1 MALQLALISDSI
13 TRYGEVLFTLVNEAG
28 TFRSTDAGVT
38 VRDNKTFAFEGGY
51 IAPIRS
57 AELEKGFDTASD
69 REWKLGEFEASRDY
83 EFNGVNYLKGR
94 RVLFVY

>member
-1 MALQLALISDSI
+1 MALQLPLISDSI
-13 TRYGEVLFTLVNEAG
+13 TRYGEALFVLVTDAG
-28 TFRSTDAGVT
+28 TFRNTDEGVT
-38 VRDNKTFAFEGGY
+38 VRDDRTFAFEGGY

-69 REWKLGEFEASRDY
+69 REWKLGEFEATRDY
-83 EFNGVNYLKGR
+83 EFNGTEYPKGR